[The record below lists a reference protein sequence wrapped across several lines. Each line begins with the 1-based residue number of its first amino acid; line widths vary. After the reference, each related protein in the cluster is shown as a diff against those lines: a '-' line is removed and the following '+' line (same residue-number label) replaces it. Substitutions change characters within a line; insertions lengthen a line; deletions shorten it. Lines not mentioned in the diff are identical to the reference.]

1 VRWRGKTTAAAVVL
15 LFSRHHAVALKQYDG
30 YSLQAFPTPLT
41 SLSPPV
47 QHYSVHGPGPPPTLR
62 IAVTLGPALSPTS
75 PLHLLR
81 PASVRVDD
89 RLPPPP
95 PPLCNRYHR
104 WWCRRRRRR
113 RFMGWALVR
122 ARALSLVRV
131 LGDWG
136 GGIEEG
142 VVDDD
147 DDDDDDDEE
156 DVYV

>member
-1 VRWRGKTTAAAVVL
+1 MQLVLLYRVWLLRIGVPLGNRLSRIKIILLCYSLTTLRFINIYILVRWRGKTTAVVHS
-15 LFSRHHAVALKQYDG
+15 SRHHAVALKQYDG
-30 YSLQAFPTPLT
+30 YSPQAFPTPLA

-62 IAVTLGPALSPTS
+62 IAVTLSPTS

-95 PPLCNRYHR
+95 PLCNRYHR

-113 RFMGWALVR
+113 RFMG
-122 ARALSLVRV
+122 
-131 LGDWG
+131 
-136 GGIEEG
+136 
-142 VVDDD
+142 
-147 DDDDDDDEE
+147 
-156 DVYV
+156 